1 MYEVTYTNDGIMKK
15 ITINASDAIQAQQIV
30 TNMYGTGRVQIINCR
45 RV

>member
-15 ITINASDAIQAQQIV
+15 ITINASDAIQAQQTV

-45 RV
+45 RI

>member
-15 ITINASDAIQAQQIV
+15 ITINANDAIQAQQIV
-30 TNMYGTGRVQIINCR
+30 TNMYGQGRVQIINCR